1 MSLKE
6 DLKKALVES
15 AKAKDQ
21 VRLDT
26 IRAIQ
31 SAIRYKEIEKRSELA
46 DPEIVSVIGSLCKQ
60 RRDSIE
66 QFQKGGRQDL
76 VDKESRELGILQEF
90 LPEQLPREEIEK
102 VIRKVIH
109 ETGAQGIKDMGPVM
123 KAAVKELA
131 GKADGKLVSDLVRS
145 LLTS

>member
-6 DLKKALVES
+6 DLKKTLVAS

-31 SAIRYKEIEKRSELA
+31 SAVRYKEIEKRSELM

-90 LPEQLPREEIEK
+90 LPEPLSQEEIEK
-102 VIRKVIH
+102 VIRKVIG
-109 ETGAQGIKDMGPVM
+109 ETGAAGIKDMGNVM
-123 KAAVKELA
+123 KVAVKELA

-145 LLTS
+145 LLTK